1 MPSEF
6 IKYAPQP
13 IFELI
18 SLLKESGTFPRGWNC
33 GRITLIHKK
42 GIRAKLGNYRPITVI
57 VALSGFYS
65 KVLNERLITVVETFS
80 LLGESQNGFRKD
92 RSEADNI
99 FILSTVLW
107 KARAKGVK
115 VHLEFVD
122 VCKAYDSVNRVI
134 LWKKLELLGINEKF
148 LDCLK
153 AMYSGDSVQCVVNGV
168 STKSVFLRRG
178 LRQGCSLSPILFA
191 LYIMEIG
198 EDLAKSDEGFAL

>member
-1 MPSEF
+1 M
-6 IKYAPQP
+6 
-13 IFELI
+13 
-18 SLLKESGTFPRGWNC
+18 
-33 GRITLIHKK
+33 
-42 GIRAKLGNYRPITVI
+42 
-57 VALSGFYS
+57 
-65 KVLNERLITVVETFS
+65 ETFS
-80 LLGESQNGFRKD
+80 LLGESQNGFRKG
-92 RSEADNI
+92 RSGADNI
-99 FILSTVLW
+99 FILNTALW

-115 VHLEFVD
+115 VHLGFVD
-122 VCKAYDSVNRVI
+122 VCKAYYSVNRAI
-134 LWKKLELLGINEKF
+134 LWKKLELLGMDGKF